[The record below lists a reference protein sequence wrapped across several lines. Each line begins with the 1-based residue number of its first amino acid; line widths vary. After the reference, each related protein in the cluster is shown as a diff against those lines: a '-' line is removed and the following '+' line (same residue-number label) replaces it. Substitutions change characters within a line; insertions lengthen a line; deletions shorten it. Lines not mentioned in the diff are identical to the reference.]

1 MSNIAD
7 RSVPGLGAGAGVGGG
22 VEAPGEHSEV
32 VSGDDGDHALPG
44 GRQLRRGRHLAG
56 AVLAPLLQ
64 LGEGLALGG
73 HGADTC
79 IITQSVMSTSDN
91 DNVAIPELALEEQTS
106 SSYSDEVFD
115 GSGTISSAGSFRFRK
130 ILFFSFCRK
139 FFFLQY
145 QTNKIYQ
152 G

>member
-44 GRQLRRGRHLAG
+44 RQLRRGRHLAG

-79 IITQSVMSTSDN
+79 IIIQSVISDN
-91 DNVAIPELALEEQTS
+91 DNVAIPELALEEETS

>member
-1 MSNIAD
+1 MGLLRDCTTSPIN
-7 RSVPGLGAGAGVGGG
+7 RLQHYSLGAASCA
-22 VEAPGEHSEV
+22 EADADTS
-32 VSGDDGDHALPG
+32 
-44 GRQLRRGRHLAG
+44 
-56 AVLAPLLQ
+56 
-64 LGEGLALGG
+64 LALSSHPSSSSGKVLLLVDMVPIP
-73 HGADTC
+73 A
-79 IITQSVMSTSDN
+79 SVYSLSSSDN